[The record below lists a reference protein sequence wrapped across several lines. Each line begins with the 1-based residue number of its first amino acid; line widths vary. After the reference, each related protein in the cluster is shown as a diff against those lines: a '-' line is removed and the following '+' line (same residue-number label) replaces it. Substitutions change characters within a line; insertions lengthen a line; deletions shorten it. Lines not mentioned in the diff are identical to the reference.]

1 MKNLNETVSISLPEE
16 LGEEIECK
24 VEFHIENNGIGSYE
38 YWGFKGYDAGQDY
51 LETDSIKPI
60 YTDQT
65 EEIKA
70 SINKYIDDNYDSVC
84 EDTELAI
91 DEIYKNRLEDI

>member
-1 MKNLNETVSISLPEE
+1 MSNETVNISLPEE

-51 LETDSIKPI
+51 LEIDSIEP
-60 YTDQT
+60 YFTDQS
-65 EEIKA
+65 EKVRA
-70 SINKYIDDNYDSVC
+70 SINKYIDDNYESVC
-84 EDTELAI
+84 QDAEMGI
-91 DEIYKNRLEDI
+91 DEIYKDRANDI